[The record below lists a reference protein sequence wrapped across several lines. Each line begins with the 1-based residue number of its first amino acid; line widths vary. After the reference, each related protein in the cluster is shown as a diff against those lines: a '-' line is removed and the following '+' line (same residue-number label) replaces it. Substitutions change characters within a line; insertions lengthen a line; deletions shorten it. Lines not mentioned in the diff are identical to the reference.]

1 MKVKDFLA
9 YVKSLE
15 LDDDIKN
22 VYELEMILHPSVKNG
37 SELIWLSMNDRLI
50 YFSTKET
57 LLEEGYSEEVILG
70 MENRDYVYHDIS

>member
-22 VYELEMILHPSVKNG
+22 VYELEMILHPSVKEG
-37 SELIWLSMNDRLI
+37 SKLIWVSMNDRLI

-57 LLEEGYSEEVILG
+57 LL
-70 MENRDYVYHDIS
+70 

>member
-22 VYELEMILHPSVKNG
+22 VYELEMILHPSVKEG
-37 SELIWLSMNDRLI
+37 SELIWVSMNDRLI

-70 MENRDYVYHDIS
+70 MENRD

>member
-22 VYELEMILHPSVKNG
+22 VYELEMILH
-37 SELIWLSMNDRLI
+37 LSPKD
-50 YFSTKET
+50 
-57 LLEEGYSEEVILG
+57 
-70 MENRDYVYHDIS
+70 

>member
-22 VYELEMILHPSVKNG
+22 VYELEMILHPSVKEG
-37 SELIWLSMNDRLI
+37 SKLIWVSMNDRLI

-57 LLEEGYSEEVILG
+57 FLEEGYSEEVILG
-70 MENRDYVYHDIS
+70 MENRDYVHHDIS